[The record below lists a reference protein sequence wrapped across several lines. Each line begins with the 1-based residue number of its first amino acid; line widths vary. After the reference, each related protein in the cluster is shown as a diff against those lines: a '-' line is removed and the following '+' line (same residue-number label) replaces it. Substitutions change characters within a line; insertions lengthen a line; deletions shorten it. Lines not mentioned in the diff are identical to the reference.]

1 MPYRAPASGGSAPG
15 VSAHSAPHQPGGSL
29 PALALA
35 ALGIVY
41 GDIGTSPLYAIKEC
55 FHGPHAVEITP
66 LNIYGVLSLVFWSLT
81 VVISVKY
88 VLFIMRADNRGEGGI
103 FALLALLAG
112 RNGSGAA
119 LWVPLLAV
127 FGAALLYGDGVIT
140 PAISVLSAIEG
151 LNVATDAAA
160 DLVVP
165 LTCLVLFG
173 LFFCQRQGTEAIGK
187 VFGPIMVLW
196 FVALAGLGLRE
207 VAEVPGILAALDPSH
222 AVRFFLGNR
231 LHGMVVLGSVVLCI
245 TGGEALYAD
254 MGHLGRTPI
263 RLSWYVLVCP
273 ALLLNYFGQGA
284 LLLQHPELAS
294 NPFYGL
300 VPRDMLYAMVGL
312 ATAATVIASQALI
325 SGVYSL
331 TQQAIQ
337 LGFCPRMQIVH
348 TSGQSKGQIYLPG
361 VNWAL
366 MLACLALV
374 LVFRQ
379 SSSLAGAYGI
389 AVTATMAI
397 TSLLYYQVTRILWG
411 WPRWAALG
419 LLGLFLLFDLSF
431 LAANLLKVLDG
442 GWITLLIAVAVV
454 TLMVTWRDGRSALTR
469 AAQLSRIPVD
479 IFLKDLAQYKPVRTP
494 GTAVFMAVSP
504 EGVPLSLLQYFKH
517 SESLHR
523 RVVFL
528 TIRSADTPT
537 VPPEERLRLEEL
549 GMGFF
554 RMTARY
560 GFMQTPGVGE
570 ILGLAAEQGLD
581 LDIHSTSFILG
592 REALITSGD
601 APMAGWRKTLFALM
615 SRNAWNATSFF
626 GLPPGRVMELGAQV
640 QI

>member
-1 MPYRAPASGGSAPG
+1 MSRPVSPPGGDAPR
-15 VSAHSAPHQPGGSL
+15 VSLAESHHAIPGSL

-55 FHGPHAVEITP
+55 FHGPHAVEITA

-88 VLFIMRADNRGEGGI
+88 VLFIMRADNKGEGGI

-112 RNGSGAA
+112 QKGRASR
-119 LWVPLLAV
+119 WIPLLAV

-140 PAISVLSAIEG
+140 PAISVLSAVEG
-151 LNVATDAAA
+151 LNVATTAAA
-160 DLVVP
+160 DYVVP

-173 LFFCQRQGTEAIGK
+173 LFFCQKHGTDAIGK
-187 VFGPIMVLW
+187 VFGPIMILW
-196 FVALAGLGLRE
+196 FVSLAALGLRE
-207 VAEVPGILAALDPSH
+207 LGEVPEILAALNPAH
-222 AVRFFLGNR
+222 AVRFFLHNH
-231 LHGMVVLGSVVLCI
+231 LHGVVVLGSVVLCI

-254 MGHLGRTPI
+254 MGHLGSQPI
-263 RLSWYVLVCP
+263 RLSWYLLVFP

-284 LLLQHPELAS
+284 LLLKHPELAS

-300 VPRDMLYAMVGL
+300 VPRDLLYAMVGL

-325 SGVYSL
+325 SGVFSL

-337 LGFCPRMQIVH
+337 LGFSPRMQIVH
-348 TSGQSKGQIYLPG
+348 TSDKAQGQIYLPG

-366 MLACLALV
+366 MLSCLALV
-374 LVFRQ
+374 LVFGE
-379 SSSLAGAYGI
+379 SSRLAGAYGI

-397 TSLLYYQVTRILWG
+397 TSLLYYQVTRSLWH
-411 WPRWAALG
+411 WPRWASLS
-419 LLGLFLLFDLSF
+419 LLCLFLLFDVSF
-431 LAANLLKVLDG
+431 LGANLLKVLDG
-442 GWITLLIAVAVV
+442 GWITLLIALGIML
-454 TLMVTWRDGRSALTR
+454 LMTTWRDGRAALFR

-479 IFLKDLAQYKPVRTP
+479 IFLKDLSQYKPVRTP
-494 GTAVFMAVSP
+494 GTAVFMALSP

-523 RVVFL
+523 RIVFL
-528 TIRSADTPT
+528 TVRSADTPT
-537 VPPEERLRLEEL
+537 VPAAERLEIAEL
-549 GMGFF
+549 GQGFF
-554 RMTARY
+554 RLVARY
-560 GFMQTPGVGE
+560 GFMQTPNVQE
-570 ILGLAAEQGLD
+570 ILEQAAAQGLE
-581 LDIHSTSFILG
+581 LDIHATSFILG
-592 REALITSGD
+592 REALLTTGD
-601 APMAGWRKTLFALM
+601 AAMSGWRKRLFALM